1 MATLASR
8 PLLYAAC
15 IGYSLS
21 TTNTRCKITPMKQI
35 HATDYITVS
44 QEGRITILKL
54 DREEKRNAVCD
65 ALIQDIRAFVE
76 KLDTDQTS
84 AIVVHGAGDH
94 FCAGLDLAQHK
105 ERPPFDAVLHSR
117 YWHETLDLLEFGPV
131 PVLNA
136 MQGGV
141 IGGGL
146 EIATACHVR
155 VSEPSTFYQL
165 PEGRRGIYVGG
176 GASVRVQ
183 RIIGFDRMREMM
195 LTNRR
200 YNSEDGLRMGL
211 SHYIEPAGAA
221 FEKAMV
227 LADDVAGNAKISN
240 YMMINALP
248 RIADMD
254 RMSGSFTENVA
265 SALSSGSEEAIA
277 GIEAFLKKQDIRFD
291 KK

>member
-1 MATLASR
+1 MEQV
-8 PLLYAAC
+8 YV
-15 IGYSLS
+15 
-21 TTNTRCKITPMKQI
+21 
-35 HATDYITVS
+35 TDYVTVAR
-44 QEGRITILKL
+44 EGRIAILTL

-65 ALIQDIRAFVE
+65 GLIRDIRGFVDR
-76 KLDTDQTS
+76 LDPEETG
-84 AIVVHGAGDH
+84 AIVMRGAGNH
-94 FCAGLDLAQHK
+94 FCAGLDLAEHK
-105 ERPPFDAVLHSR
+105 DRPPFESVLHSR
-117 YWHETLDLLEFGPV
+117 FWHETLDLLEFGPV
-131 PVLNA
+131 PVVAA

-183 RIIGFDRMREMM
+183 RIIGADRMREMM
-195 LTNRR
+195 LTGRR
-200 YNSEDGLRMGL
+200 YDAEEGLRLGL
-211 SHYIEPAGAA
+211 GHYIEAAGAT
-221 FEKAMV
+221 FDKALA
-227 LADDVAGNAKISN
+227 LADDIAGNAKISN

-265 SALSSGSEEAIA
+265 SALSQTSEEARR
-277 GIEAFLKKQDIRFD
+277 GIEAFLNKQDIRFD

>member
-1 MATLASR
+1 
-8 PLLYAAC
+8 
-15 IGYSLS
+15 
-21 TTNTRCKITPMKQI
+21 MKQVY
-35 HATDYITVS
+35 ATDYVTVAR
-44 QEGRITILKL
+44 EGRIAILTL

-65 ALIQDIRAFVE
+65 GLIRDIRGFVDR
-76 KLDTDQTS
+76 LDPEETS
-84 AIVVHGAGDH
+84 AIVMRGAGNH
-94 FCAGLDLAQHK
+94 FCAGLDLAEHK
-105 ERPPFDAVLHSR
+105 DRPPFESVLHSR
-117 YWHETLDLLEFGPV
+117 FWHETLDLLEFGPV
-131 PVLNA
+131 PVVAA

-183 RIIGFDRMREMM
+183 RIIGADRMREMM
-195 LTNRR
+195 LTGRR
-200 YNSEDGLRMGL
+200 YDAEEGLRLGL
-211 SHYIEPAGAA
+211 GHYIEPAGTT
-221 FEKAMV
+221 FDKALA
-227 LADDVAGNAKISN
+227 LADDIAGNAKISN

-254 RMSGSFTENVA
+254 RMAGSFTENVA
-265 SALSSGSEEAIA
+265 SALSQTSEEARR
-277 GIEAFLKKQDIRFD
+277 GIEAFLNKQDIRFD

>member
-1 MATLASR
+1 
-8 PLLYAAC
+8 
-15 IGYSLS
+15 
-21 TTNTRCKITPMKQI
+21 MKQV

-65 ALIQDIRAFVE
+65 TLIQDIRTFVDT
-76 KLDTDQTS
+76 LDPDETS
-84 AIVVHGAGDH
+84 AIVVHGAGNH
-94 FCAGLDLAQHK
+94 FCAGLDLAEHK
-105 ERPPFDAVLHSR
+105 ERPPFESILHSR

-131 PVLNA
+131 PVVAA

-146 EIATACHVR
+146 EVATACHVR
-155 VSEPSTFYQL
+155 VSEPTAFYQL

-176 GASVRVQ
+176 GASMRVQ
-183 RIIGFDRMREMM
+183 RIIGADRMREMM
-195 LTNRR
+195 LTGRR
-200 YNSEDGLRMGL
+200 YDAEAGLRLGL
-211 SHYIEPAGAA
+211 SHYIEPEGTA

-227 LADDVAGNAKISN
+227 LADDVAGNAKMSN
-240 YMMINALP
+240 YMMLNALP

-265 SALSSGSEEAIA
+265 SAMTSGSEEARA
-277 GIEAFLKKQDIRFD
+277 GIEAFLKKQDIRHD

>member
-1 MATLASR
+1 
-8 PLLYAAC
+8 
-15 IGYSLS
+15 
-21 TTNTRCKITPMKQI
+21 MKQV

-44 QEGRITILKL
+44 QEGRITVLKL

-65 ALIQDIRAFVE
+65 ALIQDIRAFAE
-76 KLDTDQTS
+76 KLDPERTS

-131 PVLNA
+131 PVVSA

-146 EIATACHVR
+146 EIATACHIR

-183 RIIGFDRMREMM
+183 RIIGFDCMREMM

-200 YNSEDGLRMGL
+200 YNADDGLRLGL
-211 SHYIEPAGAA
+211 SHYIEPAGTS
-221 FEKAMV
+221 FEKAMK